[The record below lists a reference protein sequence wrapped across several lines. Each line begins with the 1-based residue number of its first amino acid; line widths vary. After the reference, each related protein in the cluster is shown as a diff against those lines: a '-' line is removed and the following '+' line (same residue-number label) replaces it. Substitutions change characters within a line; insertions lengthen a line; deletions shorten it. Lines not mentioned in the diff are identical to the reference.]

1 MNIGKFN
8 IDVIETGIFHL
19 DGGAMFGVI
28 PKPLWTVAYNSGD
41 QFNRIP
47 LQTGLLLIRWDRKI
61 VLVDTGNGTKL
72 NPKVAERFGIDLTT
86 SDVRFHLKKFNIQ
99 PEQVT
104 DVILTH
110 LHFDH
115 SGGAT
120 IIENGKIIPT
130 FPNAKYYV
138 QKEQY
143 NWAINP
149 TEKDRASFFPENYV
163 PLYEMGLLELLDGN
177 GDIFPGISA
186 VNVSGHT
193 KSMQLIKIYDNN
205 QSAIFVADLCPTS
218 AHIPLPYIMGYDNE
232 PLQTLE
238 EKKKLFPQLYEEKT
252 IIVYEHDAFKQASN
266 IISNGKGFTAGE
278 SIQITDLAKL

>member
-1 MNIGKFN
+1 MQIGKFQ

-28 PKPLWTVAYNSGD
+28 PKALWSKSYHSGD
-41 QFNRIP
+41 ELNRIP
-47 LQTGLLLIRWDRKI
+47 LEARLLLIRWEEKI

-72 NPKVAERFGIDLTT
+72 NPKIAARYGIDLTK
-86 SDVRFHLKKFNIQ
+86 SAVELHLRQFNIK
-99 PEQVT
+99 PEHVT

-120 IIENGKIIPT
+120 MVENGKIIPT

-143 NWAINP
+143 KWGINP

-163 PLYEMGLLELLDGN
+163 PLKDMGMLELIDGD
-177 GDIFPGISA
+177 GEIFPGIS
-186 VNVSGHT
+186 VIKVSGHT
-193 KSMQLIKIYDNN
+193 KSMQLTKLHDEGKSIL
-205 QSAIFVADLCPTS
+205 FCADLCPTA
-218 AHIPLPYIMGYDNE
+218 AHIPLPFVMGYDNE
-232 PLQTLE
+232 PLKTIE
-238 EKKKLFPQLYEEKT
+238 EKKVILPRAYEEET
-252 IIVYEHDAFKQASN
+252 ILVYEHDVFRQASKILN
-266 IISNGKGFTAGE
+266 KDNTFSAGE
-278 SIQITDLAKL
+278 DVIITKNI